1 MCAAP
6 LRRAFQPEGE
16 VVPAVQS
23 AAAPITAFPPPRR
36 PTAQASLPLALPR
49 RQAGRPR
56 LRGLSGPFLP
66 AEDDSPYRLPR
77 EASERLALALTPA
90 RNREAAF
97 ALARFLARFWS
108 TPSRLLTAFPID
120 RRALANR
127 PDLGLT
133 EAQVR
138 GAVRAL
144 ENVGFL
150 DRALPEKGSAYRA
163 VGPAGELHRKPVLFR
178 FGGEYAPLFAAANK
192 RAGAARG
199 GQGRARRQISPAP
212 APQPSA
218 GRERAPSLKS
228 PKSKSEAEPKVLMG
242 EVVRRLPEPPLQK
255 SALDSALER
264 WTKAFEESRRR

>member
-16 VVPAVQS
+16 VVPAVQPT
-23 AAAPITAFPPPRR
+23 AASIAALPPPRR
-36 PTAQASLPLALPR
+36 STAQPSLALTLPR
-49 RQAGRPR
+49 KRAGQPR
-56 LRGLSGPFLP
+56 LRGLSSPFLP
-66 AEDDSPYRLPR
+66 AEGGSPYRLPR

-97 ALARFLARFWS
+97 TLARFLARFWS

-127 PDLGLT
+127 LDLGLT

-163 VGPAGELHRKPVLFR
+163 AGPAGELHRKPVLFR
-178 FGGEYAPLFAAANK
+178 FGGEYAPFFAGANNRAA
-192 RAGAARG
+192 AARG
-199 GQGRARRQISPAP
+199 GQGRARRQTSPAP
-212 APQPSA
+212 ASWPSA
-218 GRERAPSLKS
+218 TRAAAPSFKS
-228 PKSKSEAEPKVLMG
+228 PKSKSEAENKVLMG
-242 EVVRRLPEPPLQK
+242 EVIRRLPEAPVQK

-264 WTKAFEESRRR
+264 WTKAFEEGRRR

>member
-16 VVPAVQS
+16 VVPPVQS
-23 AAAPITAFPPPRR
+23 AAAPIAASPPPRR
-36 PTAQASLPLALPR
+36 STSQPSLPLTLPR
-49 RQAGRPR
+49 RRAGRLR
-56 LRGLSGPFLP
+56 RRGLSSPFLP
-66 AEDDSPYRLPR
+66 AEGASPYRLPR

-90 RNREAAF
+90 RNRGAAF
-97 ALARFLARFWS
+97 TLAHFLARFWS

-150 DRALPEKGSAYRA
+150 DRALPEKGSAYRP
-163 VGPAGELHRKPVLFR
+163 VGPAGELHRKSVLFR
-178 FGGEYAPLFAAANK
+178 FRSEYAPLFAAANK
-192 RAGAARG
+192 RAAAARG
-199 GQGRARRQISPAP
+199 GQGRARKQISPISPASAP
-212 APQPSA
+212 RPSA
-218 GRERAPSLKS
+218 
-228 PKSKSEAEPKVLMG
+228 
-242 EVVRRLPEPPLQK
+242 
-255 SALDSALER
+255 
-264 WTKAFEESRRR
+264 

>member
-16 VVPAVQS
+16 VVPADQP
-23 AAAPITAFPPPRR
+23 AAASTAAFPPPRR
-36 PTAQASLPLALPR
+36 STSQPSLPLTLPR
-49 RQAGRPR
+49 SRAGRPR

-66 AEDDSPYRLPR
+66 AESGSPYRLPR
-77 EASERLALALTPA
+77 EVSERLALALTPA

-97 ALARFLARFWS
+97 TLAHFLARFWS

-178 FGGEYAPLFAAANK
+178 FGDEYAPLFVAANN
-192 RAGAARG
+192 RAAAARG

-218 GRERAPSLKS
+218 ARAVAPLFKS
-228 PKSKSEAEPKVLMG
+228 PKSKSEAELKVLMG
-242 EVVRRLPEPPLQK
+242 EVIRRPPESPLQK
-255 SALDSALER
+255 STLDSALER
-264 WTKAFEESRRR
+264 WRKAFEESRRR

>member
-1 MCAAP
+1 MSHVRCPFAAGFP
-6 LRRAFQPEGE
+6 ARRGSRAR
-16 VVPAVQS
+16 S
-23 AAAPITAFPPPRR
+23 PIRR
-36 PTAQASLPLALPR
+36 GLNRRVPTASPIHIPTIPATHPAPQR
-49 RQAGRPR
+49 AGRPR
-56 LRGLSGPFLP
+56 RRGLSGPFLP
-66 AEDDSPYRLPR
+66 AEGGSPYRLPR

-97 ALARFLARFWS
+97 TLARFLARFWS

-178 FGGEYAPLFAAANK
+178 FGGEYAPSSQRPTIVL
-192 RAGAARG
+192 
-199 GQGRARRQISPAP
+199 RRPV
-212 APQPSA
+212 A
-218 GRERAPSLKS
+218 GRNER
-228 PKSKSEAEPKVLMG
+228 G
-242 EVVRRLPEPPLQK
+242 DR
-255 SALDSALER
+255 
-264 WTKAFEESRRR
+264 

>member
-16 VVPAVQS
+16 VVSAVQP
-23 AAAPITAFPPPRR
+23 AAASIAAFPPPRR
-36 PTAQASLPLALPR
+36 PTSQPSLPLTLPR
-49 RQAGRPR
+49 RRAGRAR

-66 AEDDSPYRLPR
+66 AEGGSPYRLPR
-77 EASERLALALTPA
+77 EASEPLALALTPA

-97 ALARFLARFWS
+97 TLARFLARFWS

-127 PDLGLT
+127 PGLGLT

-150 DRALPEKGSAYRA
+150 DRALPERGSAYRQ
-163 VGPAGELHRKPVLFR
+163 VGPAGDLHRKPVLFR
-178 FGGEYAPLFAAANK
+178 FGGEYAPLFSAANK
-192 RAGAARG
+192 RAAAARG
-199 GQGRARRQISPAP
+199 GRERSRRVTGPAP
-212 APQPSA
+212 VPRPSA
-218 GRERAPSLKS
+218 ARTMAPSFKS
-228 PKSKSEAEPKVLMG
+228 PKSKSEAERKVLMG
-242 EVVRRLPEPPLQK
+242 EVVIQLPESHLQK
-255 SALDSALER
+255 SALDDALER